1 MNVLMSQSTEAFLP
15 TTYGPFDIRSFPNE
29 ENPYA
34 PALVLISG
42 DPEKFQTPLIRIHS
56 ECLTGDVFGSLRC
69 DCGFQLHKSMQLIA
83 DEGGLI
89 IYLRQEG
96 RGIGLHHKIKAYQK
110 QDLGMDTVE
119 ANEAL
124 GFGPDLR
131 NYDEAIAILR
141 SFEITRIRLLT
152 NNPAKVEALEKVGI
166 RVIDRIPLLALP
178 NEFNKAYLDTKR
190 EKMGH
195 LFPQ

>member
-15 TTYGPFDIRSFPNE
+15 TTYGPFDVRSFPNKD
-29 ENPYA
+29 NPYA
-34 PALVLISG
+34 PALLLISG
-42 DPEKFQTPLIRIHS
+42 DPELFQTPLIRIHS

-69 DCGFQLHKSMQLIA
+69 DCGYQLHKSMELIA
-83 DEGGLI
+83 EEGGLI

-96 RGIGLHHKIKAYQK
+96 RGIGLHHKIEAYQK

-131 NYDEAIAILR
+131 NYDEAIEILR
-141 SFEITRIRLLT
+141 SLNINRLRLLT
-152 NNPAKVEALEKVGI
+152 NNPAKVSALEKGGI
-166 RVIDRIPLLALP
+166 KVIDRIPLFAQP
-178 NEFNKAYLDTKR
+178 NEFNKTYLETKR

-195 LFPQ
+195 LFP

>member
-15 TTYGPFDIRSFPNE
+15 TTYGPFDIRSFPNK

-42 DPEKFQTPLIRIHS
+42 DPENFQIPLIRIHS

-69 DCGFQLHKSMQLIA
+69 DCGYQLHKSMKLIA

-96 RGIGLHHKIKAYQK
+96 RGIGLHHKIEAYQK

-131 NYDEAIAILR
+131 NYDEAIEILR
-141 SFEITRIRLLT
+141 SFKLTKIRLLT
-152 NNPAKVEALEKVGI
+152 NNPAKVNALEKVGI
-166 RVIDRIPLLALP
+166 HVIDRIPLLALP
-178 NEFNKAYLDTKR
+178 NDYNKSYLDTKR

-195 LFPQ
+195 LFP

>member
-15 TTYGPFDIRSFPNE
+15 TIGGPFDIRSFPNK

-69 DCGFQLHKSMQLIA
+69 DCGYQLHKSMQLIA

-96 RGIGLHHKIKAYQK
+96 RGIGLHHKIEAYQK

-131 NYDEAIAILR
+131 NYDEAIEILR
-141 SFEITRIRLLT
+141 SFNLTKIRLLT
-152 NNPAKVEALEKVGI
+152 NNPAKVNALEKVGI
-166 RVIDRIPLLALP
+166 HVKDRIPLLALP

-195 LFPQ
+195 LFP